1 MATALDIVKWSLLL
15 GRSPQSFLG
24 AKWLRRLLNR
34 APQNK
39 KRVWALRLLSLSPH
53 YFINPGDPQFIGLTG
68 DAYLEKAFQVGVESR
83 QHIYDLL
90 VKPHVDPT
98 DIVMDY
104 GCGPGFLSRAIAP
117 NVRHVYSCDISDG
130 ALACARVLNSAP
142 NLDYV
147 VADSEGLKVIP
158 DGGVDLVVSFALVQ
172 HLTAEVL
179 DHVMSIWQKKLRA
192 GGKLLLHVQ
201 LIDDVWKTEDDWKS
215 DRSVKGRI
223 KYRYGLHCFGRTE
236 DEYRQALKKHDFSD
250 ISVKL
255 VSDLVPSAEFDDIGS
270 QHLITATKK

>member
-24 AKWLRRLLNR
+24 AKWLRRLLDR
-34 APQNK
+34 APKDK

-53 YFINPGDPQFIGLTG
+53 YFINPGDPQFEGLTG

-83 QHIYDLL
+83 AHIYDLL
-90 VKPHVDPT
+90 VKPHLEPN

-117 NVRHVYSCDISDG
+117 NAKHVYACDISDG
-130 ALACARVLNSAP
+130 ALACARVLNHAP
-142 NLDYV
+142 NLEYV
-147 VADSEGLKVIP
+147 VADSEGLSRIP

-179 DHVMSIWQKKLRA
+179 DHVLGVWEKKLKA

-201 LIDDVWKTEDDWKS
+201 LIDDVWKTEDEWKT

-236 DEYRQALKKHDFSD
+236 EEYRRALEKHGFGD
-250 ISVKL
+250 INMTL
-255 VSDLVPSAEFDDIGS
+255 VSNLVPSANFDDIGS
-270 QHLITATKK
+270 QHLITARKN